1 MSARGRWLLFAALVG
16 LLGAAGVAGAVL
28 GVEEPD
34 ARKAALVGV
43 GEAVFS
49 GAVALELKRRA
60 VAKSLNWALA
70 MVAVVFLFR
79 LVLVSL
85 GLVVVVRVAGW
96 SGMAF
101 AVGFFAEYFVLQWV
115 ELAYVLIESKR
126 RGQGGV

>member
-1 MSARGRWLLFAALVG
+1 M
-16 LLGAAGVAGAVL
+16 
-28 GVEEPD
+28 
-34 ARKAALVGV
+34 
-43 GEAVFS
+43 
-49 GAVALELKRRA
+49 
-60 VAKSLNWALA
+60 A